1 MQTGNFQKSLKS
13 VCVESDPC
21 YLPEH
26 SILNYILKLQ
36 LLTQVNKLWTF
47 KCFEFHAIYCSGFPS
62 QETIS
67 HMAEKYSSFQCIELI
82 QNENWSHVHVNELN
96 RKLDQFKLNPSTPVS
111 YEYLKTKLNLND
123 EEMYEIGATALDSS
137 IMLTFQKSDQRISPE

>member
-1 MQTGNFQKSLKS
+1 MQTDDVLKS
-13 VCVESDPC
+13 VCIESNPS

-26 SILNYILKLQ
+26 SILNYVLKLQ

-47 KCFEFHAIYCSGFPS
+47 LFRISCNLFSGFPK

-67 HMAEKYSSFQCIELI
+67 HMAEKYSSSECIELV
-82 QNENWSHVHVNELN
+82 QNENWPHLHVHKLN
-96 RKLDQFKLNPSTPVS
+96 RKLNQFNSNRSTQVS
-111 YEYLKTKLNLND
+111 YEYLKTKLNLDD

-137 IMLTFQKSDQRISPE
+137 IMLTFQKTDQSISPE